1 MRHRSSVRQ
10 LGRRRAARKSLLR
23 NLATDLIN
31 KKSVTTT
38 LAKAKSLRV
47 YAEKL
52 VTIAKTK
59 PAEQAQRLLQGKL
72 FGKQAVKSLVTNYKK
87 AYQNRSGGY
96 LRLTKLGPRSG
107 DQSKMVKVEWL

>member
-23 NLATDLIN
+23 NLATDLVNRKFVI
-31 KKSVTTT
+31 TTQ
-38 LAKAKSLRV
+38 AKAKSLRV
-47 YAEKL
+47 YTEKL

-59 PAEQAQRLLQGKL
+59 PLGQAQSLLQGKL
-72 FGKQAVKSLVTNYKK
+72 FGKKAVKELVTKYKK

-107 DQSKMVKVEWL
+107 DQANLVKVEWL